1 MNLEK
6 DKLIKMKIGM
16 NNEKNRKKEKVLY
29 YLKNKRNCQRI

>member
-29 YLKNKRNCQRI
+29 YLKNKRNC